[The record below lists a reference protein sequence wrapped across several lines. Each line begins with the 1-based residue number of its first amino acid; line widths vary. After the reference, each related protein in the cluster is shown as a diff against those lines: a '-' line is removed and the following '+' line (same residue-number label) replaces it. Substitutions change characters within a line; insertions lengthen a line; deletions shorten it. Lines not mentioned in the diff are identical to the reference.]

1 MAFDT
6 CESSLPLKDLLLPSI
21 RIAPSPHSA
30 IGDDFFVSSAAYE
43 PSVVSL
49 DMITKRLMNSCILVV
64 DDSRLNRKFTTRLL
78 STSNYD
84 MHIIE
89 AEDGVAAIETLRSLS
104 PFLAESK
111 VDVILMDNRMP
122 RKDGLQTTRELRGL
136 GYSGI
141 IIGVTGDAQEEDM
154 KAFKAAGADDVL
166 SKPITF
172 RQLESCLINILRN
185 RL

>member
-6 CESSLPLKDLLLPSI
+6 CEPSLPLKDLLFPSI
-21 RIAPSPHSA
+21 RVAPSPKSF
-30 IGDDFFVSSAAYE
+30 IGEDFVSSGLFE
-43 PSVVSL
+43 PTVVSL
-49 DMITKRLMNSCILVV
+49 DMITRRLMSSCILVV

-78 STSNYD
+78 STSSYD
-84 MHIIE
+84 LHLLE
-89 AEDGVAAIETLRSLS
+89 AEDGVAAIEKLRSLS
-104 PFLAESK
+104 PILAESK

-136 GYSGI
+136 GYRGI

-154 KAFKAAGADDVL
+154 KAFKAAGADNVL